1 MVLDV
6 FPKIKL
12 RFICSKRS
20 PRACMDHCPNFII
33 EYMQCYRKS
42 IYRLIYCTDSF
53 FSVQDDDVPVRK
65 VGRVHGERRVGELFC
80 LDICNY
86 PINMLMSLVNICF
99 VLFLAAL

>member
-1 MVLDV
+1 MHGSLSKLHNWVHAVLL
-6 FPKIKL
+6 KI
-12 RFICSKRS
+12 
-20 PRACMDHCPNFII
+20 
-33 EYMQCYRKS
+33 
-42 IYRLIYCTDSF
+42 IYKLIYGTDSF

-86 PINMLMSLVNICF
+86 LINMLMSLVNICF